1 MPLISYLLPL
11 TFYLI
16 MKRILLAI
24 SLLVGGVASAQQDL
38 QEQINQLRAEIDQ
51 LKATAPAPLPMP
63 ENEGEQPI
71 HKKFNMYFN
80 FQGSFDLE
88 KAKDK
93 DMTAKFY
100 ARQLRWEVRGDITD
114 RIFYRFR
121 HRLNKSNVA
130 ASLDN
135 LATATDM
142 LYAGFRL
149 DDKWTLTAGKLCQA
163 WGGFE
168 FDLNPMNIYEY
179 SDFLQN
185 MDNFML
191 GAMIT
196 YTPNQ
201 NHEFNFQITDVR
213 NDKFETL
220 YGTATNTIRASK
232 APLTYIFN
240 WNGNLFDNLVQTR
253 WGGGLQSEADGYNNW
268 LLMLG
273 TKLNLSKFQV
283 FFDYMM
289 ANEAL
294 DRLNYTPLSANGKT
308 ATPVKDAKYNSFIL
322 KAEYQPVPH
331 WNIFAQGMYETAK
344 SDLLNNELKSI
355 GYYAGVEY
363 LPFEKQDLRFFLA
376 YIGRS
381 QDNKNTNITKD
392 TNRVSLGLM
401 YRIKAF

>member
-1 MPLISYLLPL
+1 
-11 TFYLI
+11 
-16 MKRILLAI
+16 MKKLLLAV
-24 SLLVGGVASAQQDL
+24 SLLIGGIASAQQDL
-38 QEQINQLRAEIDQ
+38 QNQINQLRAEIDQ
-51 LKATAPAPLPMP
+51 LKATAPAPLPMSQDGE
-63 ENEGEQPI
+63 ENPI

-80 FQGSFDLE
+80 FQGSFDVE
-88 KAKDK
+88 KAKDQ

-121 HRLNKSNVA
+121 HRLNKSNA
-130 ASLDN
+130 RASLDN
-135 LATATDM
+135 LAKATDM

-149 DDKWTLTAGKLCQA
+149 DDKWTLTAGKMCQA

-179 SDFLQN
+179 SDFIEN

-196 YTPNQ
+196 YAPNK
-201 NHEFNFQITDVR
+201 NHEFNLQITDVR
-213 NDKFETL
+213 NDSFETL
-220 YGTATNTIRASK
+220 YGTATNTINASK

-240 WNGNLFDNLVQTR
+240 WNGNLFDNLIQTR

-268 LLMLG
+268 MLMLG
-273 TKLNLSKFQV
+273 TKLNLPKFQV

-294 DRLNYTPLSANGKT
+294 DRLKYTPMSSTVL
-308 ATPVKDAKYNSFIL
+308 VKDAKYNSFVL
-322 KAEYQPVPH
+322 KAEYQPIPQL
-331 WNIFAQGMYETAK
+331 NIFAQGLYETAK
-344 SDLLNNELKSI
+344 NDLTDNKMTGI
-355 GYYAGVEY
+355 GYFAGVEY

-381 QDNKNTNITKD
+381 RENKLTNVTTD
-392 TNRVSLGLM
+392 TNRVSIGLM

>member
-1 MPLISYLLPL
+1 
-11 TFYLI
+11 
-16 MKRILLAI
+16 MKKILLAV
-24 SLLVGGVASAQQDL
+24 SLLIGGIASAQQDL
-38 QEQINQLRAEIDQ
+38 QNQINQLRAEIDQ
-51 LKATAPAPLPMP
+51 LKATAPAPLPMSQDGE
-63 ENEGEQPI
+63 ENPI

-80 FQGSFDLE
+80 FQGSFDVE
-88 KAKDK
+88 KAKDQ

-121 HRLNKSNVA
+121 HRLNKSNA
-130 ASLDN
+130 RASLDN
-135 LATATDM
+135 LAKATDM

-149 DDKWTLTAGKLCQA
+149 DDKWTLTAGKMCQA

-179 SDFLQN
+179 SDFIEN

-196 YTPNQ
+196 YAPNK
-201 NHEFNFQITDVR
+201 NHEFNLQITDVR
-213 NDKFETL
+213 NDRFETL
-220 YGTATNTIRASK
+220 YGTATNTINASK

-240 WNGNLFDNLVQTR
+240 WNGNLFDNLIQTR

-268 LLMLG
+268 MLMLG
-273 TKLNLSKFQV
+273 TKLNLPKFQV

-294 DRLNYTPLSANGKT
+294 DRLKYTPMSSTVL
-308 ATPVKDAKYNSFIL
+308 VKDAKYNSFVL
-322 KAEYQPVPH
+322 KAEYQPIPQL
-331 WNIFAQGMYETAK
+331 NIFAQGLYETAK
-344 SDLLNNELKSI
+344 NDLTDNKMTGI
-355 GYYAGVEY
+355 GYFAGVEY

-381 QDNKNTNITKD
+381 RENKLTNVTTD
-392 TNRVSLGLM
+392 TNRVSIGLM

>member
-1 MPLISYLLPL
+1 
-11 TFYLI
+11 
-16 MKRILLAI
+16 MKRILLAM
-24 SLLVGGVASAQQDL
+24 SLLVGGVATAQQDL
-38 QEQINQLRAEIDQ
+38 QDQINQLRAEIDQ
-51 LKATAPAPLPMP
+51 LKANAPAPLPMSQDEE
-63 ENEGEQPI
+63 ENPI

-80 FQGSFDLE
+80 FQSSFDLE
-88 KAKDK
+88 KVKDQ
-93 DMTAKFY
+93 DMTAQFK
-100 ARQLRWEVRGDITD
+100 ARQLRLEVRGDITD

-121 HRLNKSNVA
+121 HRLNKSNA
-130 ASLDN
+130 ATSLDN
-135 LATATDM
+135 LAKATDM

-149 DDKWTLTAGKLCQA
+149 DDKWALTAGKMCQA

-179 SDFLQN
+179 SDFIEN

-196 YTPNQ
+196 YAPNK
-201 NHEFNFQITDVR
+201 NHEFNLQITDVR
-213 NDKFETL
+213 NDSFEAL
-220 YGTATNTIRASK
+220 YGTATNTINASK

-240 WNGNLFDNLVQTR
+240 WNGNLFDNLIQTR

-268 LLMLG
+268 MLMLG
-273 TKLNLSKFQV
+273 TKLNLPKFQV

-294 DRLNYTPLSANGKT
+294 DRLKYTPMSSTVL
-308 ATPVKDAKYNSFIL
+308 VKDAKYNSFVL
-322 KAEYQPVPH
+322 KAEYQPIPQL
-331 WNIFAQGMYETAK
+331 NIFAQGLYETAK
-344 SDLLNNELKSI
+344 NDLTDNKMTGI
-355 GYYAGVEY
+355 GYFAGVEY

-381 QDNKNTNITKD
+381 RENKLTNVTTD
-392 TNRVSLGLM
+392 TNRVSIGLM

>member
-1 MPLISYLLPL
+1 
-11 TFYLI
+11 
-16 MKRILLAI
+16 MKKILLAV
-24 SLLVGGVASAQQDL
+24 SLLIGGIASAQQDL
-38 QEQINQLRAEIDQ
+38 QNQINQLRAEIDQ
-51 LKATAPAPLPMP
+51 LKATAPAPLFMP

-80 FQGSFDLE
+80 FQGSFDVE
-88 KAKDK
+88 KAKDQ

-121 HRLNKSNVA
+121 HRLNKSNA
-130 ASLDN
+130 RASLDN
-135 LATATDM
+135 LAKATDM

-149 DDKWTLTAGKLCQA
+149 DDKWTLTAGKMCQA

-179 SDFLQN
+179 SDFLEN

-196 YTPNQ
+196 YAPNE

-213 NDKFETL
+213 NDKFADI
-220 YGTATNTIRASK
+220 YGTTSPTISESK

-240 WNGNLFDNLVQTR
+240 WNGNLFDNLIQTR

-273 TKLNLSKFQV
+273 TKLNLPKFQV

-289 ANEAL
+289 ANEQL
-294 DRLNYTPLSANGKT
+294 DRLKYTPMSGTTL
-308 ATPVKDAKYNSFIL
+308 VKDTKYNSFVL
-322 KAEYQPVPH
+322 KAEYQPVSH

-344 SDLLNNELKSI
+344 SDLPNNELKSI

-381 QDNKNTNITKD
+381 REKNNVTDN

>member
-1 MPLISYLLPL
+1 
-11 TFYLI
+11 
-16 MKRILLAI
+16 MKKILLAI
-24 SLLVGGVASAQQDL
+24 SLLVGGVATAQQDL
-38 QEQINQLRAEIDQ
+38 QDQINQLRAEIDQ
-51 LKATAPAPLPMP
+51 LKATASVPLPMSQDGE
-63 ENEGEQPI
+63 ENPI

-80 FQGSFDLE
+80 FQSSFDLE
-88 KAKDK
+88 KVKDQ
-93 DMTAKFY
+93 DMTAQFK
-100 ARQLRWEVRGDITD
+100 ARQLRLEVRGDITD

-121 HRLNKSNVA
+121 HRLNKSNA
-130 ASLDN
+130 ATSLDN
-135 LATATDM
+135 LAKATDM

-149 DDKWTLTAGKLCQA
+149 DDKWILTAGKMCQA

-179 SDFLQN
+179 SDFIEN

-196 YTPNQ
+196 YAPNK
-201 NHEFNFQITDVR
+201 NHEFNLQITDVR
-213 NDKFETL
+213 NDSFKTL
-220 YGTATNTIRASK
+220 YGTATNTINASK

-240 WNGNLFDNLVQTR
+240 WNGNLFDNLIQTR

-268 LLMLG
+268 MLMLG
-273 TKLNLSKFQV
+273 TKLNLPKFQV

-294 DRLNYTPLSANGKT
+294 DRLAYTPLS
-308 ATPVKDAKYNSFIL
+308 KDSNNNILAIKDTKYNSFVL
-322 KAEYQPVPH
+322 KAEYQPAPH
-331 WNIFAQGMYETAK
+331 WNIFAQGLYETAK
-344 SDLLNNELKSI
+344 NDLTDNKMTGI
-355 GYYAGVEY
+355 GYFAGVEY

-381 QDNKNTNITKD
+381 RENKLTNVTTD
-392 TNRVSLGLM
+392 TNRVSIGLM

>member
-1 MPLISYLLPL
+1 MPLISYLLP
-11 TFYLI
+11 Y

-24 SLLVGGVASAQQDL
+24 SLLVGGVATAQQDL
-38 QEQINQLRAEIDQ
+38 QDQINQLRAEIDQ
-51 LKATAPAPLPMP
+51 LKATAPAPLPMSQDEE
-63 ENEGEQPI
+63 ENPI

-80 FQGSFDLE
+80 FQSSFDLE
-88 KAKDK
+88 KVKDQ
-93 DMTAKFY
+93 DMTAQFK
-100 ARQLRWEVRGDITD
+100 ARQLRLEVRGDITD

-121 HRLNKSNVA
+121 HRLNKSNA
-130 ASLDN
+130 ATSLDN
-135 LATATDM
+135 LAKATDM

-149 DDKWTLTAGKLCQA
+149 DDKWTLTAGKMCQA

-179 SDFLQN
+179 SDFIEN

-196 YTPNQ
+196 YAPNK
-201 NHEFNFQITDVR
+201 NHEFNLQITDVR
-213 NDKFETL
+213 NDSFETL
-220 YGTATNTIRASK
+220 YGTATNTINASK

-240 WNGNLFDNLVQTR
+240 WNGNLFDNLIQTR

-268 LLMLG
+268 MLMLG
-273 TKLNLSKFQV
+273 TKLNLPKFQV

-294 DRLNYTPLSANGKT
+294 DRLAYTPLS
-308 ATPVKDAKYNSFIL
+308 KDSNNNILAIKDTKYNSFVL
-322 KAEYQPVPH
+322 KAEYQPAPH
-331 WNIFAQGMYETAK
+331 WNIFAQGLYETAK
-344 SDLLNNELKSI
+344 NDLTDNKMTGI
-355 GYYAGVEY
+355 GYFAGVEY

-381 QDNKNTNITKD
+381 RENKLTNVTTD
-392 TNRVSLGLM
+392 TNRVSIGLM

>member
-1 MPLISYLLPL
+1 
-11 TFYLI
+11 
-16 MKRILLAI
+16 MKKILLAV
-24 SLLVGGVASAQQDL
+24 SLLIGGIASAQQDL
-38 QEQINQLRAEIDQ
+38 QNQINQLRAEIDQ
-51 LKATAPAPLPMP
+51 LKATAPAPLPMSQDGE
-63 ENEGEQPI
+63 ENPI

-80 FQGSFDLE
+80 FQGSFDVE
-88 KAKDK
+88 KAKDQ

-121 HRLNKSNVA
+121 HRLNKSNA
-130 ASLDN
+130 RASLDN
-135 LATATDM
+135 LAKATDM

-149 DDKWTLTAGKLCQA
+149 DDKWTLTAGKMCQA

-179 SDFLQN
+179 SDFLEN

-196 YTPNQ
+196 YAPNE

-213 NDKFETL
+213 NDKFADI
-220 YGTATNTIRASK
+220 YGTTSPTISESK

-240 WNGNLFDNLVQTR
+240 WNGNLFDNLIQTR

-273 TKLNLSKFQV
+273 TKLNLPKFQV

-289 ANEAL
+289 ANEQL
-294 DRLNYTPLSANGKT
+294 DRLKYTPMSGTTL
-308 ATPVKDAKYNSFIL
+308 VKDAKYNSFVL

-344 SDLLNNELKSI
+344 SDLPNNELKSI

-381 QDNKNTNITKD
+381 REVNSVTNN

>member
-1 MPLISYLLPL
+1 
-11 TFYLI
+11 
-16 MKRILLAI
+16 MKKILLAI
-24 SLLVGGVASAQQDL
+24 SLLVGGVATAQQDL
-38 QEQINQLRAEIDQ
+38 QDQINQLRAEIDQ
-51 LKATAPAPLPMP
+51 LKATAPAPLPMSQDGE
-63 ENEGEQPI
+63 ENPI

-80 FQGSFDLE
+80 FQSSFDLE
-88 KAKDK
+88 KVKDQ
-93 DMTAKFY
+93 DMTAQFK
-100 ARQLRWEVRGDITD
+100 ARQLRLEVRGDITD

-121 HRLNKSNVA
+121 HRLNKSNA
-130 ASLDN
+130 ATSLDN
-135 LATATDM
+135 LAKATDM

-149 DDKWTLTAGKLCQA
+149 DDKWALTAGKMCQA

-179 SDFLQN
+179 SDFIEN

-196 YTPNQ
+196 YAPNK
-201 NHEFNFQITDVR
+201 NHEFNLQITDVR
-213 NDKFETL
+213 NDSFETL
-220 YGTATNTIRASK
+220 YGTATNTINASK

-240 WNGNLFDNLVQTR
+240 WNGNLFDNLIQTR

-268 LLMLG
+268 MLMLG
-273 TKLNLSKFQV
+273 TKLNLPKFQV

-289 ANEAL
+289 ANEQL

-308 ATPVKDAKYNSFIL
+308 ATPIKDAKYNSFVL
-322 KAEYQPVPH
+322 KAEYQPIPQL
-331 WNIFAQGMYETAK
+331 NIFVQGLYETAK
-344 SDLLNNELKSI
+344 NDLTDNKMTGI
-355 GYYAGVEY
+355 GYFAGVEY

-381 QDNKNTNITKD
+381 RENKLTNVTTD
-392 TNRVSLGLM
+392 TNRVSIGLM

>member
-1 MPLISYLLPL
+1 MPLISYLLP
-11 TFYLI
+11 Y

-24 SLLVGGVASAQQDL
+24 SLLVGGVATAQQDL
-38 QEQINQLRAEIDQ
+38 QDQINQLRAEIDQ
-51 LKATAPAPLPMP
+51 LKATAPAPLPMSQDGE
-63 ENEGEQPI
+63 ENPI

-80 FQGSFDLE
+80 FQSSFDLE
-88 KAKDK
+88 KVKDQ
-93 DMTAKFY
+93 DMTAQFK
-100 ARQLRWEVRGDITD
+100 ARQLRLEVRGDITD

-121 HRLNKSNVA
+121 HRLNKSNA
-130 ASLDN
+130 ATSLDN
-135 LATATDM
+135 LAKATDM

-149 DDKWTLTAGKLCQA
+149 DDKWALTAGKMCQA

-179 SDFLQN
+179 SDFIEN

-196 YTPNQ
+196 YAPNK
-201 NHEFNFQITDVR
+201 NHEFNLQITDVR
-213 NDKFETL
+213 NDSFETL
-220 YGTATNTIRASK
+220 YGTATNTINASK

-240 WNGNLFDNLVQTR
+240 WNGNLFDNLIQTR

-268 LLMLG
+268 MLMLG
-273 TKLNLSKFQV
+273 TKLNLPKFQV

-294 DRLNYTPLSANGKT
+294 DRLKYTPMSSTVL
-308 ATPVKDAKYNSFIL
+308 VKDAKYNSFVL
-322 KAEYQPVPH
+322 KAEYQPIPQL
-331 WNIFAQGMYETAK
+331 NIFAQGLYETAK
-344 SDLLNNELKSI
+344 NDLTDNKMTGI
-355 GYYAGVEY
+355 GYFAGVEY

-381 QDNKNTNITKD
+381 RENKLTNVTTD
-392 TNRVSLGLM
+392 TNRVSIGLM

>member
-1 MPLISYLLPL
+1 
-11 TFYLI
+11 
-16 MKRILLAI
+16 MKKILLAV
-24 SLLVGGVASAQQDL
+24 SLLIGGIASAQQDL
-38 QEQINQLRAEIDQ
+38 QNQINQLRAEIDQ
-51 LKATAPAPLPMP
+51 LKATAPAPLPMSQDGE
-63 ENEGEQPI
+63 ENPI

-80 FQGSFDLE
+80 FQGSFDVE
-88 KAKDK
+88 KAKDQ

-121 HRLNKSNVA
+121 HRLNKSNA
-130 ASLDN
+130 RASLDN
-135 LATATDM
+135 LAKATDM

-149 DDKWTLTAGKLCQA
+149 DDKWTLTAGKMCQA

-179 SDFLQN
+179 SDFLEN

-196 YTPNQ
+196 YAPNE

-213 NDKFETL
+213 NDKFADI
-220 YGTATNTIRASK
+220 YGTTSPTISESK

-240 WNGNLFDNLVQTR
+240 WNGNLFDNLIQTR

-268 LLMLG
+268 MLMLG
-273 TKLNLSKFQV
+273 TKLNLPKFQV

-289 ANEAL
+289 ANEQL
-294 DRLNYTPLSANGKT
+294 DRLKYTPMSSTVL
-308 ATPVKDAKYNSFIL
+308 VKDAKYNSFVL
-322 KAEYQPVPH
+322 KAEYQPIPQL
-331 WNIFAQGMYETAK
+331 NIFAQGLYETAK
-344 SDLLNNELKSI
+344 NDLTDNKMTGI
-355 GYYAGVEY
+355 GYFAGVEY

-381 QDNKNTNITKD
+381 RENKLTNVTTD
-392 TNRVSLGLM
+392 TNRISIGLM

>member
-1 MPLISYLLPL
+1 
-11 TFYLI
+11 

-24 SLLVGGVASAQQDL
+24 SLLVGGVATAQQDL
-38 QEQINQLRAEIDQ
+38 QDQINQLRAEIDQ
-51 LKATAPAPLPMP
+51 LKATAPAPLPMSQDGE
-63 ENEGEQPI
+63 ENPI

-80 FQGSFDLE
+80 FQSSFDLE
-88 KAKDK
+88 KVKDQ
-93 DMTAKFY
+93 DMTAQFK
-100 ARQLRWEVRGDITD
+100 ARQLRLEVRGDITD

-121 HRLNKSNVA
+121 HRLNKSNA
-130 ASLDN
+130 ATSLDN
-135 LATATDM
+135 LAKATDM

-149 DDKWTLTAGKLCQA
+149 DDKWTLTAGKMCQA

-179 SDFLQN
+179 SDFIEN

-196 YTPNQ
+196 YAPNK
-201 NHEFNFQITDVR
+201 NHEFNLQITDVR
-213 NDKFETL
+213 NDSFEAL
-220 YGTATNTIRASK
+220 YGTATNTINASK

-240 WNGNLFDNLVQTR
+240 WNGNLFDNLIQTR

-268 LLMLG
+268 MLMLG
-273 TKLNLSKFQV
+273 TKLNLPKFQV

-289 ANEAL
+289 ANEQL
-294 DRLNYTPLSANGKT
+294 DRLKYTPMSSTVL
-308 ATPVKDAKYNSFIL
+308 VKDAKYNSFVL
-322 KAEYQPVPH
+322 KAEYQPIPQL
-331 WNIFAQGMYETAK
+331 NIFAQGLYETAK
-344 SDLLNNELKSI
+344 NDLTDNKMTGI
-355 GYYAGVEY
+355 GYFAGVEY

-381 QDNKNTNITKD
+381 RENKLTNVTTD
-392 TNRVSLGLM
+392 TNRVSIGLM

>member
-1 MPLISYLLPL
+1 MPLISYLLP
-11 TFYLI
+11 Y

-24 SLLVGGVASAQQDL
+24 SLLVGGVATAQQDL
-38 QEQINQLRAEIDQ
+38 QDQINQLRAEIDQ
-51 LKATAPAPLPMP
+51 LKATAPAPLPMSQDEE
-63 ENEGEQPI
+63 ENPI

-80 FQGSFDLE
+80 FQSSFDLE
-88 KAKDK
+88 KVKDQ
-93 DMTAKFY
+93 DMTAQFK
-100 ARQLRWEVRGDITD
+100 ARQLRLEVRGDITD

-121 HRLNKSNVA
+121 HRLNKSNA
-130 ASLDN
+130 ATSLDN
-135 LATATDM
+135 LAKATDM

-149 DDKWTLTAGKLCQA
+149 DDKWTLTAGKMCQA

-179 SDFLQN
+179 SDFIEN

-196 YTPNQ
+196 YAPNK
-201 NHEFNFQITDVR
+201 NHEFNLQITDVR
-213 NDKFETL
+213 NDKFADI
-220 YGTATNTIRASK
+220 YGTTSPTVISASK

-240 WNGNLFDNLVQTR
+240 WNGNLFDNLIQTR

-268 LLMLG
+268 MLMLG
-273 TKLNLSKFQV
+273 TKLNLPKFQV

-289 ANEAL
+289 ANEQL
-294 DRLNYTPLSANGKT
+294 DRLKYTPMSSTVL
-308 ATPVKDAKYNSFIL
+308 VKDAKYNSFVL
-322 KAEYQPVPH
+322 KAEYQPIPQL
-331 WNIFAQGMYETAK
+331 NIFAQGLYETAK
-344 SDLLNNELKSI
+344 NDLTDNKMTGI
-355 GYYAGVEY
+355 GYFAGVEY

-381 QDNKNTNITKD
+381 RENKLTNVTTD
-392 TNRVSLGLM
+392 TNRVSIGLM

>member
-1 MPLISYLLPL
+1 MPLISYLLP
-11 TFYLI
+11 Y

-24 SLLVGGVASAQQDL
+24 SLLVGGVATAKQDL
-38 QEQINQLRAEIDQ
+38 QDQINQLRAEIDQ
-51 LKATAPAPLPMP
+51 LKATAPAPLPMSQDEE
-63 ENEGEQPI
+63 ENPI

-80 FQGSFDLE
+80 FQSSFDLE
-88 KAKDK
+88 KVKDQ
-93 DMTAKFY
+93 DMTAQFK
-100 ARQLRWEVRGDITD
+100 ARQLRLEVRGDITD

-121 HRLNKSNVA
+121 HRLNKSNA
-130 ASLDN
+130 GTSLDN
-135 LATATDM
+135 LAKATDM

-149 DDKWTLTAGKLCQA
+149 DDKWTLTAGKMCQA

-179 SDFLQN
+179 SDFIEN

-196 YTPNQ
+196 YAPNK
-201 NHEFNFQITDVR
+201 NHEFNLQITDVR
-213 NDKFETL
+213 NDSFETL
-220 YGTATNTIRASK
+220 YGTATNTINASK

-240 WNGNLFDNLVQTR
+240 WNGNLFDNLIQTR

-268 LLMLG
+268 MLMLG
-273 TKLNLSKFQV
+273 TKLNLPKFQV

-294 DRLNYTPLSANGKT
+294 DRLKYTPMSSTVL
-308 ATPVKDAKYNSFIL
+308 VKDAKYNSFVL
-322 KAEYQPVPH
+322 KAEYQLIPQL
-331 WNIFAQGMYETAK
+331 NIFAQGLYETAK
-344 SDLLNNELKSI
+344 NDLTDNKMTGI
-355 GYYAGVEY
+355 GYFAGVEY

-381 QDNKNTNITKD
+381 RENKLTNVTTD
-392 TNRVSLGLM
+392 TNRVSIGLM

>member
-1 MPLISYLLPL
+1 
-11 TFYLI
+11 
-16 MKRILLAI
+16 MKKILLAI
-24 SLLVGGVASAQQDL
+24 SLLVGGVATAQQDL
-38 QEQINQLRAEIDQ
+38 QDQINQLRAEIDQ

-63 ENEGEQPI
+63 QDEEENPI

-80 FQGSFDLE
+80 FQSSFDLE
-88 KAKDK
+88 KVKDQ
-93 DMTAKFY
+93 DMTAQFK
-100 ARQLRWEVRGDITD
+100 ARQLRLEVRGDITD

-121 HRLNKSNVA
+121 HRLNKSNA
-130 ASLDN
+130 GTSLDN
-135 LATATDM
+135 LAKATDM

-149 DDKWTLTAGKLCQA
+149 DDKWALTAGKMCQA

-179 SDFLQN
+179 SDFIEN

-196 YTPNQ
+196 YAPNK
-201 NHEFNFQITDVR
+201 NHEFNLQITDVR
-213 NDKFETL
+213 NDKFADI
-220 YGTATNTIRASK
+220 YGTTSPTVISASK

-240 WNGNLFDNLVQTR
+240 WNGNLFDNLIQTR

-268 LLMLG
+268 MLMLG
-273 TKLNLSKFQV
+273 TKLNLPKFQV

-294 DRLNYTPLSANGKT
+294 DRLKYTPMSSTVL
-308 ATPVKDAKYNSFIL
+308 VKDAKYNSFVL
-322 KAEYQPVPH
+322 KAEYQPIPQL
-331 WNIFAQGMYETAK
+331 NIFAQGLYETAK
-344 SDLLNNELKSI
+344 NDLTDNKMTGI
-355 GYYAGVEY
+355 GYFAGVEY

-381 QDNKNTNITKD
+381 RENKLTNVTTD
-392 TNRVSLGLM
+392 TNRVSIGLM

>member
-1 MPLISYLLPL
+1 
-11 TFYLI
+11 
-16 MKRILLAI
+16 MKKILLAV
-24 SLLVGGVASAQQDL
+24 SLLIGGIASAQQDL
-38 QEQINQLRAEIDQ
+38 QNQINQLRAEIDQ
-51 LKATAPAPLPMP
+51 LKATAPAPLPMSQDGE
-63 ENEGEQPI
+63 ENPI

-80 FQGSFDLE
+80 FQGSFDVE
-88 KAKDK
+88 KAKDQ

-121 HRLNKSNVA
+121 HRLNKSNA
-130 ASLDN
+130 RASLDN
-135 LATATDM
+135 LAKATDM

-149 DDKWTLTAGKLCQA
+149 DDKWTLTAGKMCQA

-179 SDFLQN
+179 SDFIEN

-196 YTPNQ
+196 YAPNK
-201 NHEFNFQITDVR
+201 NHEFNLQITDVR
-213 NDKFETL
+213 NDSFETL
-220 YGTATNTIRASK
+220 YGTATNTINASK

-240 WNGNLFDNLVQTR
+240 WNGNLFDNLIQTR

-268 LLMLG
+268 MLMLG
-273 TKLNLSKFQV
+273 TKLNLPKFQV

-294 DRLNYTPLSANGKT
+294 DRLKYTPMSSTVL
-308 ATPVKDAKYNSFIL
+308 VKDAKYNSFVL
-322 KAEYQPVPH
+322 KAEYQPIPQL
-331 WNIFAQGMYETAK
+331 NIFAQGLYETAK
-344 SDLLNNELKSI
+344 NDLTDNKMTGI
-355 GYYAGVEY
+355 GYFAGVEY

-376 YIGRS
+376 YIGRAYDYEHQPLS
-381 QDNKNTNITKD
+381 PMLDK
-392 TNRVSLGLM
+392 NRVSIGLM

>member
-1 MPLISYLLPL
+1 
-11 TFYLI
+11 
-16 MKRILLAI
+16 MKKILLAI
-24 SLLVGGVASAQQDL
+24 SLLVGGVATAQQDL
-38 QEQINQLRAEIDQ
+38 QDQINQLRAEIDQ
-51 LKATAPAPLPMP
+51 LKATAPAPLPMSQDGE
-63 ENEGEQPI
+63 ENPI

-80 FQGSFDLE
+80 FQSSFDLE
-88 KAKDK
+88 KVKDQ
-93 DMTAKFY
+93 DMTAQFK
-100 ARQLRWEVRGDITD
+100 ARQLRLEVRGDITD

-121 HRLNKSNVA
+121 HRLNKSNA
-130 ASLDN
+130 ATSLDN
-135 LATATDM
+135 LAKATDM

-149 DDKWTLTAGKLCQA
+149 DDKWTLTAGKMCQA

-179 SDFLQN
+179 SDFIEN

-196 YTPNQ
+196 YAPNK
-201 NHEFNFQITDVR
+201 NHEFNLQITDVR
-213 NDKFETL
+213 NDSFEAL
-220 YGTATNTIRASK
+220 YGTATNTINASK

-240 WNGNLFDNLVQTR
+240 WNGNLFDNLIQTR

-268 LLMLG
+268 MLMLG
-273 TKLNLSKFQV
+273 TKLNLPKFQV

-294 DRLNYTPLSANGKT
+294 DRLKYTPMSSTVL
-308 ATPVKDAKYNSFIL
+308 VKDAKYNSFVL
-322 KAEYQPVPH
+322 KAEYQPIPQL
-331 WNIFAQGMYETAK
+331 NIFAQGLYETAK
-344 SDLLNNELKSI
+344 NDLTDNKMTGI
-355 GYYAGVEY
+355 GYFAGVEY

-381 QDNKNTNITKD
+381 RENKLTNVTTD
-392 TNRVSLGLM
+392 TNRVSIGLM

>member
-1 MPLISYLLPL
+1 
-11 TFYLI
+11 
-16 MKRILLAI
+16 MKKILLAI
-24 SLLVGGVASAQQDL
+24 SLLVGGVATAQQDL
-38 QEQINQLRAEIDQ
+38 QDQINQLRAEIDQ
-51 LKATAPAPLPMP
+51 LKATAPAPLPMSQDGE
-63 ENEGEQPI
+63 ENPI

-80 FQGSFDLE
+80 FQSSFDLE
-88 KAKDK
+88 KVKDQ
-93 DMTAKFY
+93 DMTAQFK
-100 ARQLRWEVRGDITD
+100 ARQLRLEVRGDITD

-121 HRLNKSNVA
+121 HRLNKSNA
-130 ASLDN
+130 GTSLDN
-135 LATATDM
+135 LAKATDM

-149 DDKWTLTAGKLCQA
+149 DDKWTLTAGKMCQA

-179 SDFLQN
+179 SDFIEN

-196 YTPNQ
+196 YAPNK
-201 NHEFNFQITDVR
+201 NHEFNLQITDVR
-213 NDKFETL
+213 NDSFETL
-220 YGTATNTIRASK
+220 YGTATNTINASK

-240 WNGNLFDNLVQTR
+240 WNGNLFDNLIQTR

-268 LLMLG
+268 MLMLG
-273 TKLNLSKFQV
+273 TKLNLPKFQV

-294 DRLNYTPLSANGKT
+294 DRLKYTPMSSTVL
-308 ATPVKDAKYNSFIL
+308 VKDAKYNSFVL
-322 KAEYQPVPH
+322 KAEYQPIPQL
-331 WNIFAQGMYETAK
+331 NIFAQGLYETAK
-344 SDLLNNELKSI
+344 NDLTDNKMTGI
-355 GYYAGVEY
+355 GYFAGVEY

-381 QDNKNTNITKD
+381 RENKLTNVTTD
-392 TNRVSLGLM
+392 TNRVSIGLM

>member
-1 MPLISYLLPL
+1 
-11 TFYLI
+11 
-16 MKRILLAI
+16 MKKILLAV
-24 SLLVGGVASAQQDL
+24 SLLIGGVATAQQDL
-38 QEQINQLRAEIDQ
+38 QDQINQLRAEIDQ
-51 LKATAPAPLPMP
+51 LKATAPAPLPMSQDGE
-63 ENEGEQPI
+63 ENPI

-80 FQGSFDLE
+80 FQSSFDLE
-88 KAKDK
+88 KVKDQ
-93 DMTAKFY
+93 DMTAQFK
-100 ARQLRWEVRGDITD
+100 ARQLRLEVRGDITD

-121 HRLNKSNVA
+121 HRLNKSNA
-130 ASLDN
+130 GTSLDN
-135 LATATDM
+135 LAKATDM

-149 DDKWTLTAGKLCQA
+149 DDKWTLTAGKMCQA

-179 SDFLQN
+179 SDFVDH

-196 YTPNQ
+196 YAPNK
-201 NHEFNFQITDVR
+201 NHEFNLQITDVR
-213 NDKFETL
+213 NDSFETL
-220 YGTATNTIRASK
+220 YGTATNTINASK

-240 WNGNLFDNLVQTR
+240 WNGNLFDNLIQTR

-268 LLMLG
+268 MLMLG
-273 TKLNLSKFQV
+273 TKLNLPKFQV

-294 DRLNYTPLSANGKT
+294 DRLKYTPMSSTVL
-308 ATPVKDAKYNSFIL
+308 VKDAKYNSFVL
-322 KAEYQPVPH
+322 KAEYQPIPQL
-331 WNIFAQGMYETAK
+331 NIFAQGLYETAK
-344 SDLLNNELKSI
+344 NDLTDNKMTGI
-355 GYYAGVEY
+355 GYFAGVEY

-381 QDNKNTNITKD
+381 RENKLTNVTTD
-392 TNRVSLGLM
+392 TNRVSIGLM

>member
-1 MPLISYLLPL
+1 
-11 TFYLI
+11 
-16 MKRILLAI
+16 MKKILLAVSFLI
-24 SLLVGGVASAQQDL
+24 GGIASAQQDL
-38 QEQINQLRAEIDQ
+38 QNQINQLRAEIDQ
-51 LKATAPAPLPMP
+51 LKATAPAPLFMP

-80 FQGSFDLE
+80 FQGSFDVE
-88 KAKDK
+88 KAKDQ

-121 HRLNKSNVA
+121 HRLNKSNA
-130 ASLDN
+130 RASLDN
-135 LATATDM
+135 LAKATDM

-149 DDKWTLTAGKLCQA
+149 DDKWTLTAGKMCQA

-179 SDFLQN
+179 SVFLEN

-196 YTPNQ
+196 YAPNE

-213 NDKFETL
+213 NDKFADI
-220 YGTATNTIRASK
+220 YGTTSPTISESK

-240 WNGNLFDNLVQTR
+240 WNGNLFDNLIQTR

-273 TKLNLSKFQV
+273 TKLNLPKFQV

-289 ANEAL
+289 ANEQL
-294 DRLNYTPLSANGKT
+294 DRLKYTPMSGTTL
-308 ATPVKDAKYNSFIL
+308 VKDAKYNSFVL

-344 SDLLNNELKSI
+344 SDLPNNELKSI

-381 QDNKNTNITKD
+381 REVNSVTNN